1 MVDLILAS
9 SSEARARMLRRAK
22 LSFDVVSARIDE
34 STIRTTLAAEG
45 VPPRDVADALAEA
58 KALKVSSRHP
68 AALVIGADQI
78 LDLDGNVLAKA
89 ETPEELRE
97 QLSRLR
103 GRRHRLHSAAVV
115 AEGGRPIWRHIGE
128 ARLHVRAVSDGWLDG
143 YIDRNWNHVRGSVG
157 GYLIEDEG
165 VRLFDRVDG
174 DTFTVMGLPL
184 IPLLSWLTL
193 RGSIPG

>member
-1 MVDLILAS
+1 MTDLILAS
-9 SSEARARMLRRAK
+9 SSDARARMLQRAG
-22 LSFDVVSARIDE
+22 LAFEAVAARVDE
-34 STIRTTLAAEG
+34 AAIRSSLTAEG
-45 VPPRDVADALAEA
+45 VSPRDMADALAEA
-58 KALKVSSRHP
+58 KALKVSSRRS
-68 AALVIGADQI
+68 AALAIGADQI
-78 LDLDGNVLAKA
+78 LDLDGEILTKA

-128 ARLHVRAVSDGWLDG
+128 ASLHIRDVSDGWLDG
-143 YIDRNWNHVRGSVG
+143 YIDRNWERVRGSVG

-174 DTFTVMGLPL
+174 DTFTVTGLPL

>member
-1 MVDLILAS
+1 
-9 SSEARARMLRRAK
+9 MLRRAG
-22 LSFDVVSARIDE
+22 LSFEVIPARIDE
-34 STIRTTLAAEG
+34 AEVRATLEAEG
-45 VPPRDVADALAEA
+45 LPPRDVADALAEA

-68 AALVIGADQI
+68 AALVIGADQV
-78 LDLDGNVLAKA
+78 LDLDGGVLAKA
-89 ETPEELRE
+89 ETPEDLRN
-97 QLSRLR
+97 QLSHLR
-103 GRRHRLHSAAVV
+103 NRPHRLHSAAVV

-128 ARLHVRAVSDGWLDG
+128 ARLHVRDVSDGWLDA
-143 YIDRNWNHVRGSVG
+143 YIDRNWERVRGSVG

-174 DTFTVMGLPL
+174 DTFAVMGLPL